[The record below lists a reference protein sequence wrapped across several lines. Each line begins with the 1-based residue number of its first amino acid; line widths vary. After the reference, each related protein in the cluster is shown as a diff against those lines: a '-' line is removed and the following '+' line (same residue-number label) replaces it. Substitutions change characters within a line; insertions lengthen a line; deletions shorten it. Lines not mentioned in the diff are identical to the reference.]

1 MKQVFMSQGGAVVK
15 DVPAPEARPGC
26 VLVRVSHSCISAG
39 TEMSGLA
46 ATAGEP
52 LVKRA
57 LRQPDKA
64 AKVLGMALREGVG
77 AARSFVSDRL
87 TVDSP
92 AGYSA
97 AGVVVARGEGVSEF
111 APGDRVACAGA
122 QCAHHAE
129 FICVPRNLAVLVP
142 GGLDFRRAASV
153 TLCSIA
159 MHGVRR
165 AAPTLGETFV
175 VIGLGLLGQL
185 AAQMLKAS
193 GCRVI
198 GADFAPERVRLALDR
213 GMFSG
218 VFPAEEDLVE
228 KTLRLT
234 AGHGADGAIIA
245 AASSSNDI
253 VSTAF
258 NVCRKKGRV
267 VLVGDVGLNLV
278 REDFYGKEIDFLI
291 SSSYGPGRYDP
302 LYEEKGL
309 DYPIGYVRWT
319 ENRNMSECLRLM
331 ESGALDIDPLIS
343 AEFPVDDA
351 AAAYESLRASENR
364 PMMVLLSYPGGE
376 AKSAP
381 SRKTPNLSPKPSGPG
396 AARVAIIG
404 TGSFAKA
411 AHLPII
417 RNMPDK
423 LTLKAVVSNK
433 GHEAAAVARQ
443 FGAEYSTT
451 DYLEA
456 LADPGVDAVII
467 ATRHDSHA
475 PLALAALEAG
485 KHVFV
490 EKPTAIDKAQLENI
504 ERFYSAED
512 GSPRPILMTGYN
524 RRFSPFARRC
534 AELLAG
540 RTGPMMINYRMNSG
554 SLPRG
559 HWANGEQGGGR
570 NIGEA
575 CHIYDLFTFLTGS
588 RSASVSA
595 TPVRP
600 LPDFCS
606 PSENFVATVSFED
619 GSVATLTYTS
629 LGSTDHPKESMDI
642 YFDGKVVSLFD
653 YERLDVAGAKAQGFS
668 LKEKRKGHREELEE
682 FASAVREGR
691 MPIPLWQIF
700 QASHISFQVEDAL

>member
-15 DVPAPEARPGC
+15 EVPAPEARPGC

-46 ATAGEP
+46 ATASEP

-87 TVDSP
+87 SVDSP

-111 APGDRVACAGA
+111 APGDKVACAGA

-142 GGLDFRRAASV
+142 GGLDIRRASAV

-159 MHGVRR
+159 MQGVRR
-165 AAPTLGETFV
+165 AAPSLGETFV
-175 VIGLGLLGQL
+175 VIGLGILGQL
-185 AAQMLKAS
+185 TAQLLKAS

-198 GADFAPERVRLALDR
+198 GADFAPERVRLALSC

-218 VFPAEEDLVE
+218 VVPADEDLAE

-234 AGHGADGAIIA
+234 AAHGADGAIIT

-302 LYEEKGL
+302 QYEEKGL

-351 AAAYESLRASENR
+351 AAAYESLRAAENR
-364 PMMVLLSYPGGE
+364 PMMVLLSYPGAE
-376 AKSAP
+376 SKPASARKIPNP
-381 SRKTPNLSPKPSGPG
+381 SHKPSGPG
-396 AARVAIIG
+396 AVRVSLIG
-404 TGSFAKA
+404 SGSFAKA
-411 AHLPII
+411 VHLPII
-417 RNMPDK
+417 RSMPDK
-423 LTLKAVVSNK
+423 LTLKAVVSTK
-433 GHEAAAVARQ
+433 GHEAAAVAKQ
-443 FGAEYSTT
+443 FSAEYSTT
-451 DYLEA
+451 DCRET
-456 LADPGVDAVII
+456 LADPAVDAVVI

-490 EKPTAIDKAQLENI
+490 EKPTAIDRPQLEKI
-504 ERFYSAED
+504 REFYTPED

-534 AELLAG
+534 SELLAA
-540 RTGPMMINYRMNSG
+540 RTGPMIINYRMNAG
-554 SLPRG
+554 RLPQG
-559 HWANGEQGGGR
+559 HWANGEQSGGR

-575 CHIYDLFTFLTGS
+575 CHIYDLFTFLTNS
-588 RSASVSA
+588 RAAKVSA
-595 TPVRP
+595 IPVRP

-606 PSENFVATVSFED
+606 PSENFVASISFED
-619 GSVATLTYTS
+619 GSLATLTYTS
-629 LGSTDHPKESMDI
+629 LGSNDHPKETMDI
-642 YFDGKVVSLFD
+642 YFDGKVISLFD
-653 YERLDVAGAKAQGFS
+653 YERLEVAGAKAQGFS
-668 LKEKRKGHREELEE
+668 LKEKSKGHKEELDE
-682 FASAVREGR
+682 FASAVRDGR

-700 QASHISFQVEDAL
+700 QASEISFQVEDAL

>member
-1 MKQVFMSQGGAVVK
+1 
-15 DVPAPEARPGC
+15 
-26 VLVRVSHSCISAG
+26 
-39 TEMSGLA
+39 MSGLA
-46 ATAGEP
+46 ASAGEP

-57 LRQPDKA
+57 LRQPEKA

-77 AARSFVSDRL
+77 AAKDYVSDRL
-87 TVDSP
+87 AVDSP

-97 AGVVVARGEGVSEF
+97 AGVVVERGEGVSDF

-129 FICVPRNLAVLVP
+129 FISVPRNLAVLVP
-142 GGLDFRRAASV
+142 GGLDFRRASAV

-159 MHGVRR
+159 MQGVRR

-175 VIGLGLLGQL
+175 VIGLGILGQIT
-185 AAQMLKAS
+185 AQLLKAS

-198 GADFAPERVRLALDR
+198 GADFAPERVRLALDL
-213 GMFSG
+213 GMFSD
-218 VFPAEEDLVE
+218 VVPTEEDLVE
-228 KTLRLT
+228 KTLRLA
-234 AGHGADGAIIA
+234 AGHGADGAIIT
-245 AASSSNDI
+245 AASASNEI

-258 NVCRKKGRV
+258 KACRKKGRV
-267 VLVGDVGLNLV
+267 VLVGDVGLNLA
-278 REDFYGKEIDFLI
+278 REDFYSKEIDFLI

-302 LYEEKGL
+302 QYEEKGL

-319 ENRNMSECLRLM
+319 ENRNMAECLRLM
-331 ESGALDIDPLIS
+331 ESGALDVEPLIS

-351 AAAYESLRASENR
+351 ASAYESLRASENR
-364 PMMVLLSYPGGE
+364 PMMVLLSYPGAE
-376 AKSAP
+376 TRNAAV
-381 SRKTPNLSPKPSGPG
+381 RKTTNPAVKSSAAAG
-396 AARVAIIG
+396 AARVALIG
-404 TGSFAKA
+404 TGSFAKGV
-411 AHLPII
+411 HLPII

-423 LTLKAVVSNK
+423 LALRAVVSNK
-433 GHEAAAVARQ
+433 GHEAAAVAKQ
-443 FGAEYSTT
+443 FGADYSTT
-451 DYLEA
+451 DFRET
-456 LADPGVDAVII
+456 LADPAVDAVVIV
-467 ATRHDSHA
+467 TRHDSHA
-475 PLALAALEAG
+475 QLALASLEAG

-490 EKPTAIDKAQLENI
+490 EKPTSIDRAQLEKI
-504 ERFYSAED
+504 REFYSGGD
-512 GSPRPILMTGYN
+512 GAPRPIMMTGYN
-524 RRFSPFARRC
+524 RRFSPVARRC

-540 RTGPMMINYRMNSG
+540 RTSPAIINYRMNAG

-575 CHIYDLFTFLTGS
+575 CHIYDLFTFLTDS
-588 RSASVSA
+588 RAAKVSA

-606 PSENFVATVSFED
+606 PSENFVASISFED

-629 LGSTDHPKESMDI
+629 LGSTDHPKETMDI
-642 YFDGKVVSLFD
+642 YFDGKVVSMFD
-653 YERLDVAGAKAQGFS
+653 YERLEVAGAKAQGFS

-682 FASAVREGR
+682 FAATVREGR

-700 QASHISFQVEDAL
+700 QASEISFDVEDAL